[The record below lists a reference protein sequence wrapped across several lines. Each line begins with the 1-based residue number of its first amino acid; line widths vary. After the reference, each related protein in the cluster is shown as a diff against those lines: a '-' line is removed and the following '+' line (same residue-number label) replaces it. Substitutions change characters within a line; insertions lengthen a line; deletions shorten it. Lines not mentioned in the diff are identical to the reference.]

1 MSLSHDQ
8 IVRITMRE
16 RVRLLAFAKM
26 LVQDTHDAEDL
37 LQDVSALAIHKSD
50 EIDSEEHLLP
60 WLRQAARFKAMNLRK
75 KRGRNPLLFDDKVLD
90 LIEAD
95 WSSQEAAA
103 SSDAMRALEQ
113 CLEGLSSYSRAL
125 IDSRYR
131 DGHTGDKLAEAAGRK
146 IGSVYVQLSRIHAT
160 LRDCV
165 RAKLAGGQADA

>member
-37 LQDVSALAIHKSD
+37 LQDVSALAILKSA

-75 KRGRNPLLFDDKVLD
+75 KRGRNPLLFDGKVLD

-95 WSSQEAAA
+95 WSSQETAA
-103 SSDAMRALEQ
+103 SSEAMRALEQ
-113 CLEGLSSYSRAL
+113 CLHGLSPYSRT
-125 IDSRYR
+125 IINSRYR
-131 DGHTGDKLAEAAGRK
+131 DGLTGDKLGEAVGRK
-146 IGSVYVQLSRIHAT
+146 MGSVYVQLSRIHAA
-160 LRDCV
+160 LRNCV
-165 RAKLAGGQADA
+165 RVKLAGGQSDA